1 MYRTS
6 ADHANNCPKTTAM
19 PQDHGIFKKAPL
31 HSQKGLGMGRLT
43 GSPIGGEEGRKFKRA
58 WEDSAAAMPQPL
70 GKADKERLRE
80 TYVQG
85 YADLGICITRNEA
98 SEAVKNIK
106 KKATGQIN
114 VRRAV

>member
-1 MYRTS
+1 VYRTS

-19 PQDHGIFKKAPL
+19 PQDHGIFEKAPL

-43 GSPIGGEEGRKFKRA
+43 GSPLGGEEGRKYKRA

-70 GKADKERLRE
+70 SEADKERLRE
-80 TYVQG
+80 SYVKG
-85 YADLGICITRNEA
+85 YADLGFSMTRKQA